1 MARFHIFNLAT
12 DELVAHADTRQEVAN
27 KTKAGYYV
35 MDTQN
40 EGPWPYVVY
49 YPVTLGLMGCPCNT
63 LEEAREIYYRKTQ

>member
-1 MARFHIFNLAT
+1 MARFHIYNLAT
-12 DELVAHADTRQEVAN
+12 DELVDYADTRQEVAN

-35 MDTQN
+35 MDIQN

-49 YPVTLGLMGCPCNT
+49 YTVTLGLMGYPCNT